1 MWVEKSQVQVV
12 IFTFMHRIEGT
23 IYTYKD
29 ARILDELNAGAK
41 MFIAVTNAKVFL
53 AQSDNL
59 LYEVDFMSLNKNQIV
74 SLIPQD
80 ELFGKEE
87 FI

>member
-1 MWVEKSQVQVV
+1 MWVEKSQVHVV
-12 IFTFMHRIEGT
+12 IFTIMHRIEGT

-53 AQSDNL
+53 AQSDSL

-80 ELFGKEE
+80 ELFGKDE